1 MKNLILFITLI
12 STPLIAF
19 ASCPIDVSS
28 GAACSIAEFQQQQP
42 MQRTYSPKSTIKEF
56 AGSPEVRLKPSQNDK
71 PSKNLRDFGPQ
82 PADYSYN
89 TSCQFGVCNPTGT
102 PQLFEKR
109 GQ

>member
-1 MKNLILFITLI
+1 MKFSIITIVILACLPVYSACLIDGS
-12 STPLIAF
+12 ST
-19 ASCPIDVSS
+19 S
-28 GAACSIAEFQQQQP
+28 CSIAGFQQQQP
-42 MQRTYSPKSTIKEF
+42 MQRTYSPKSSIKEF
-56 AGSPEVRLKPSQNDK
+56 AGSPEARLKPSQNDE

-102 PQLFEKR
+102 PQLFEER

>member
-1 MKNLILFITLI
+1 MKFSIITIVILACLPVYSACLIDGS
-12 STPLIAF
+12 ST
-19 ASCPIDVSS
+19 S
-28 GAACSIAEFQQQQP
+28 CSIAEFQQQQP
-42 MQRTYSPKSTIKEF
+42 MQRTYSPKSSIKEF
-56 AGSPEVRLKPSQNDK
+56 AGSPEARLKPSQNDE

-102 PQLFEKR
+102 PQLFEER

>member
-1 MKNLILFITLI
+1 MKNLYLFILLSLTLPALA
-12 STPLIAF
+12 T
-19 ASCPIDVSS
+19 CPIDGETTS
-28 GAACSIAEFQQQQP
+28 CSVASEVQLAQP

-56 AGSPEVRLKPSQNDK
+56 AGSPEARLKPSQNNL

-89 TSCQFGVCNPTGT
+89 TSCQFGICNPSGA
-102 PQLFEKR
+102 PQLFENR